1 MDTSESLD
9 HVVAQTHTLATW
21 VSGQDGGLPVPT
33 CPEWTL
39 ADLVQH
45 VGATQRMVTM
55 LVAERM
61 TEPSQAFAR
70 EVSAPTDPSEW
81 GPWLTRT
88 ATEAQ
93 EAFGSVTDDT
103 PVWDPSG
110 DSAGVP
116 FWSRRLFGEISV
128 HRADAAAT
136 LDLPYE
142 LAPEAAVAALV
153 DWLDTLTS
161 RGYWHNRV
169 GFAEA
174 MRGAGQTL
182 HFHATDAPGEW
193 LARREPDRVALERS
207 LPRRRHPER
216 PGRSAPARHQPTSPP
231 RGSEHPRCRGRP
243 AAAHPL
249 HRPHGLGH
257 RLIIPGPEGL
267 RGTGRCWRS
276 WRSSVRARCLP
287 WS

>member
-61 TEPSQAFAR
+61 TEPSHAFAR

-142 LAPEAAVAALV
+142 LAPEAAVAALE

-161 RGYWHNRV
+161 RGHWHNRV

-193 LARREPDRVALERS
+193 LARREPDRVALERTHS
-207 LPRRRHPER
+207 LADVTLSGPADQLLLVISRRLPLE
-216 PGRSAPARHQPTSPP
+216 
-231 RGSEHPRCRGRP
+231 
-243 AAAHPL
+243 AASTLAVAGDRQLLTHFID
-249 HRPHGLGH
+249 HMDWV
-257 RLIIPGPEGL
+257 
-267 RGTGRCWRS
+267 TG
-276 WRSSVRARCLP
+276 
-287 WS
+287 